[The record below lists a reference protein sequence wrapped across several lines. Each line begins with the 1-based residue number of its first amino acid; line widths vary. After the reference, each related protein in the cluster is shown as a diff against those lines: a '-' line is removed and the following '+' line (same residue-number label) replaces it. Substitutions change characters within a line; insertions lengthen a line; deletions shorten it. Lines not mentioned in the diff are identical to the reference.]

1 MVPVLSIISESTYR
15 RPPACTCTG
24 LFVSLCISLSLSPA
38 LICYNDAFHSGSKA
52 NIVQQNRPTKKPQMD
67 DALPKSGHVFDVTAS
82 SCAVMSHLW
91 SGNRWSILSILNS
104 HICHIITLP
113 TPQLYLSTRF
123 VDAKQGSTPCWTLFT
138 CLQVCSLSSAGLE
151 TSQNE
156 AAA

>member
-1 MVPVLSIISESTYR
+1 MVSVLSVISESTYR
-15 RPPACTCTG
+15 RPPACTRTG
-24 LFVSLCISLSLSPA
+24 LFVSLCISLFPA

-67 DALPKSGHVFDVTAS
+67 DALPKSCHVFDVTAS

-104 HICHIITLP
+104 HIYHIITLP
-113 TPQLYLSTRF
+113 TPQLYLSTCF

-138 CLQVCSLSSAGLE
+138 CLQGCLSSAGLE